1 MSHKA
6 FLFCLNNI
14 LCFFRSL
21 WHGILVVASFIQHI
35 IFKLKQSDSR
45 LKTVALKHCSLSLRV
60 SRFGFMTNE
69 PDYSEG
75 FQSFIKDMKA

>member
-6 FLFCLNNI
+6 FFCLNNI

-45 LKTVALKHCSLSLRV
+45 LKKVALKHCSLSRHV

-69 PDYSEG
+69 PNYPEG